1 MHEAYPLA
9 LDGAPMFLALVL
21 MNIFHPGTVLR
32 GPGSEFTSRKE
43 RKQQKREKKEAKSEK
58 KEARKAAK
66 KAAKSPSH
74 HIVAEV
80 SEQTV

>member
-21 MNIFHPGTVLR
+21 LNIFHPGMLLR
-32 GPGSEFTSRKE
+32 GPESEFMSRKE
-43 RKQQKREKKEAKSEK
+43 KKQLKREKKEAKKEK
-58 KEARKAAK
+58 KEAK
-66 KAAKSPSH
+66 KAAKASSKSASH

-80 SEQTV
+80 GEESV